1 MVYTITYFSKKR
13 IITKMASSQRAWSQS
28 MQHLQISYRNA
39 CRMLDVS
46 RDTLRVLILR
56 DPTFPRPIKLGDSR
70 QSPVFFSHSDLVEW
84 HNKRKMP

>member
-1 MVYTITYFSKKR
+1 
-13 IITKMASSQRAWSQS
+13 